1 MTKERN
7 SLVLLLVLAGVLFS
21 INLGGYDVWPADEPR
36 FAEVAR
42 EMLLTGDWLAPH
54 VNGQPYTEKPPLL
67 FWGITLA
74 SLPGGRV
81 TPLTTR
87 VPSVLSAL
95 LVVALTYM
103 TARSMFGRRIAFWS
117 ALVLM
122 TGLRFWWQART
133 GQIDMVLTAC
143 VTVAL
148 YHLWRWDE
156 DRRAWR
162 LPVIW
167 LAVAAGLLAKGPPA
181 LVFPLL
187 WMLVYY
193 WGNRPARKQLHWIIG
208 CLAAMGLVMLWFIPA
223 RMSIA
228 GEASNALGEGVG
240 GNLFR
245 NTIGRLFLGV
255 SHLEM
260 PWYYLKNLPAD
271 LFPWSLFLPW
281 TLWWLWKNRGAS
293 KMHWFLWCWTVP
305 AFLFF
310 SASLGKRQIY
320 LLPVYPALA
329 VIIAASVL
337 ELADSARA
345 VWRRRTGYAWA
356 ATLALIGIVPVVV
369 WFSPYRPAVTLP
381 VAVFSLLTLLL
392 AAYAFVQALKTDG
405 RQLHAVMG
413 AQVAL
418 VLALVPPVIFPAASP
433 YSSAREFCAP
443 LALLS
448 DQGRDYTLYSLGV
461 SREEYIF
468 NARKFHTPLFT
479 GLVGAD
485 KIPPDKIMEAATLQK
500 KARKVIADAVRDV
513 PLASQDNATPG
524 ERDALLKAI
533 AAAVDKTGK
542 DAAAIREIEDEVR
555 AELDAFVARVSGP
568 DPACWFV
575 MENDWHWM
583 QALQTRSPECTVI
596 RHDGVGRRSLM
607 LMANPAAMKLLGEAR
622 QAEPAAK
629 NNARG

>member
-1 MTKERN
+1 MKKER
-7 SLVLLLVLAGVLFS
+7 SSVVLLLVLAGVLFS
-21 INLGGYDVWPADEPR
+21 INLGGYDVWPPDEPR

-67 FWGITLA
+67 FWGMALA
-74 SLPGGRV
+74 SLPGGHV
-81 TPLTTR
+81 TPLTAR

-95 LVVALTYM
+95 LVVGLTWL
-103 TARSMFGRRIAFWS
+103 TARRMFGYRVAFWS

-122 TGLRFWWQART
+122 TCLRFWWQART
-133 GQIDMVLTAC
+133 GQIDMVLTGC
-143 VTVAL
+143 VTMAL
-148 YHLWRWDE
+148 YHLWQWDE

-162 LPVIW
+162 LPIIW

-187 WMLVYY
+187 WMLVFY
-193 WGNRPARKQLHWIIG
+193 WGNRSARKRLHWVIG
-208 CLAAMGLVMLWFIPA
+208 SLAAMAIVCLWLIPA
-223 RMSIA
+223 RMAIA
-228 GEASNALGEGVG
+228 GQATNALGEGVG

-260 PWYYLKNLPAD
+260 PWYYVVNLPVD

-293 KMHWFLWCWTVP
+293 KMHWFLWCWIVP

-320 LLPVYPALA
+320 LLPLYPALA
-329 VIIAASVL
+329 VVIAASVV

-345 VWRRRTGYAWA
+345 VWRKRTGYLWA
-356 ATLALIGIVPVVV
+356 AALALLGVAPAAL
-369 WFSPYRPAVTLP
+369 WFTPYRSALTPAVM
-381 VAVFSLLTLLL
+381 VFSLLTLLL
-392 AAYAFVQALKTDG
+392 AGYALGRALKTDG
-405 RQLHAVMG
+405 AQLHAVIASQM
-413 AQVAL
+413 AL
-418 VLALVPPVIFPAASP
+418 LLLLVPPILLPAGNP
-433 YSSAREFCAP
+433 FSSAREFCAP

-448 DQGRDYTLYSLGV
+448 DQGRDYKLYSLGV

-468 NARKFHTPLFT
+468 NARKFHEPLFT

-485 KIPPDKIMEAATLQK
+485 KIPPDKLIAVAKLQK
-500 KARKVIADAVRDV
+500 KARTVIADAVRKV
-513 PLASQDNATPG
+513 PLSAPDSVTPA

-533 AAAVDKTGK
+533 SAAVDKTGK
-542 DAAAIREIEDEVR
+542 DAPAIRETEDEVR
-555 AELDAFVARVSGP
+555 GELDAFVARVNGAE
-568 DPACWFV
+568 PAFWFV

-583 QALQTRSPECTVI
+583 QALQTAPPECSLV
-596 RHDGVGRRSLM
+596 RRDGMGRRSLM
-607 LMANPAAMKLLGEAR
+607 LMANPAAMKLLGEA
-622 QAEPAAK
+622 QQSTPSKTTAK
-629 NNARG
+629 

>member
-1 MTKERN
+1 MKKERT

-42 EMLLTGDWLAPH
+42 EMLLTGDWLTPH

-67 FWGITLA
+67 FWGMALA
-74 SLPGGRV
+74 SLPGGKV
-81 TPLTTR
+81 TPLTAR

-95 LVVALTYM
+95 LVVGLTWL
-103 TARSMFGRRIAFWS
+103 TARRMFGRRTAFWS
-117 ALVLM
+117 TLVLM
-122 TGLRFWWQART
+122 TTLRFWWQART
-133 GQIDMVLTAC
+133 GQIDMVLTGCMA
-143 VTVAL
+143 VTM

-156 DRRAWR
+156 DRRTWR

-167 LAVAAGLLAKGPPA
+167 LSVAAGLLAKGPPA
-181 LVFPLL
+181 LVFPML
-187 WMLVYY
+187 WVLVFY
-193 WGNRPARKQLHWIIG
+193 WGNRPARKKLHWIIG
-208 CLAAMGLVMLWFIPA
+208 CLAAMGMVCLWFIPM

-228 GEASNALGEGVG
+228 GVPTDAVSEGVG
-240 GNLFR
+240 CSLFR

-320 LLPVYPALA
+320 LLPIYPALA

-337 ELADSARA
+337 ELADSARE
-345 VWRRRTGYAWA
+345 VWRRRTGYVWA
-356 ATLALIGIVPVVV
+356 AVLALIGVAPLTL
-369 WFSPYRPAVTLP
+369 WFTPYRPALTLP
-381 VAVFSLLTLLL
+381 VAAFALLALLL
-392 AAYAFVQALKTDG
+392 AGYALGRALKTDG
-405 RQLHAVMG
+405 RQLHAVMA
-413 AQVAL
+413 AQTAL
-418 VLALVPPVIFPAASP
+418 LFVLVPLALFPAANP

-448 DQGRDYTLYSLGV
+448 DQGRDYRLYSLGV

-479 GLVGAD
+479 GLVGGD
-485 KIPPDKIMEAATLQK
+485 KIPKDKQWDAGRLQK
-500 KARKVIADAVRDV
+500 KARTVIAKAVDDV
-513 PLASQDNATPG
+513 PVADLGRLTPA
-524 ERDALLKAI
+524 ERDTLLQAI
-533 AAAVDKTGK
+533 SAAVEKTGK
-542 DAAAIREIEDEVR
+542 TAPAIREFEDELR
-555 AELDAFVARVSGP
+555 GELDAFAAKLSTAE
-568 DPACWFV
+568 PAFWFV
-575 MENDWHWM
+575 MENDWRWM
-583 QALQTRSPECTVI
+583 LPLQTNPVQYTVV
-596 RHDGVGRRSLM
+596 RHDPVGRRSLM
-607 LMANPAAMKLLGEAR
+607 LMANPAAMKLLGKAQ
-622 QAEPAAK
+622 QAAP
-629 NNARG
+629 GMPQ

>member
-1 MTKERN
+1 MTKERT
-7 SLVLLLVLAGVLFS
+7 SVSLLLVLAGVLFS
-21 INLGGYDVWPADEPR
+21 INLGGYDVWPPDEPR

-67 FWGITLA
+67 FWGMALA
-74 SLPGGRV
+74 SLPGGKV
-81 TPLTTR
+81 TPFTTR

-95 LVVALTYM
+95 LVVGLTWL
-103 TARSMFGRRIAFWS
+103 TARRMFGRRIAFWS
-117 ALVLM
+117 ALALM
-122 TGLRFWWQART
+122 TGLRFWWQSRT
-133 GQIDMVLTAC
+133 GQIDMLLTAC
-143 VTVAL
+143 MAVAM
-148 YHLWRWDE
+148 YHLWQWDE
-156 DRRAWR
+156 DRRKWR

-181 LVFPLL
+181 LVFPML
-187 WMLVYY
+187 WVLVFY
-193 WGNRPARKQLHWIIG
+193 WGNRSARKQLHWIIG
-208 CLAAMGLVMLWFIPA
+208 CLAAMGIVCLWFIPA
-223 RMSIA
+223 RMAIA
-228 GEASNALGEGVG
+228 GQASNALDEGVG

-260 PWYYLKNLPAD
+260 PWYYLINLPLD

-281 TLWWLWKNRGAS
+281 TIWWLWKNRGAS

-320 LLPVYPALA
+320 LLPMYPALA
-329 VIIAASVL
+329 IIIAASVI

-345 VWRRRTGYAWA
+345 AWRRRTGYVWSA
-356 ATLALIGIVPVVV
+356 ALVLIAAVPAVI
-369 WFSPYRPAVTLP
+369 WFSPYRLAVTPAVM
-381 VAVFSLLTLLL
+381 VFSVLTLLL
-392 AAYAFVQALKTDG
+392 ARFALGRALKTDG
-405 RQLHAVMG
+405 KQLHVVIASQM
-413 AQVAL
+413 AL
-418 VLALVPPVIFPAASP
+418 LFVLVPPVIFPAANP

-448 DQGRDYTLYSLGV
+448 DQGRDYKLYSLGV

-468 NARKFHTPLFT
+468 NARKFHEPLFT

-485 KIPPDKIMEAATLQK
+485 KIPPGKIMEAAKLQK
-500 KARKVIADAVRDV
+500 KARKVIADSVRDV
-513 PLASQDNATPG
+513 PLSNQESATPE
-524 ERDALLKAI
+524 ERTALLKAI

-542 DAAAIREIEDEVR
+542 DAPAIRETEDEVR
-555 AELDAFVARVSGP
+555 GDLDAFAAKVSGTE
-568 DPACWFV
+568 PAFWFV

-583 QALQTRSPECTVI
+583 QALATYPPKYTVV
-596 RHDGVGRRSLM
+596 RHDGTGRRSLM
-607 LMANPAAMKLLGEAR
+607 LMANPAAMKLLGEA
-622 QAEPAAK
+622 QQSVASK
-629 NNARG
+629 

>member
-1 MTKERN
+1 MIKDRS
-7 SLVLLLVLAGVLFS
+7 SLLLLLVLAGVLFS
-21 INLGGYDVWPADEPR
+21 INLGGYDVWPPDEPR

-67 FWGITLA
+67 FWGMALA
-74 SLPGGRV
+74 SLPGGAV
-81 TPLTTR
+81 TPFTAR

-95 LVVALTYM
+95 LVVALTFLM
-103 TARSMFGRRIAFWS
+103 ARHMFGRRTAFWS

-133 GQIDMVLTAC
+133 GQIDMLLTAC
-143 VTVAL
+143 MTVVL
-148 YHLWRWDE
+148 YHLWRWED

-167 LAVAAGLLAKGPPA
+167 LAVGAGLLAKGPPA

-187 WMLVYY
+187 WMLVFY

-208 CLAAMGLVMLWFIPA
+208 CIAALGIALLWFIPA
-223 RMSIA
+223 RMAIA
-228 GEASNALGEGVG
+228 GVPTDTVSEGVG
-240 GNLFR
+240 GSLFR
-245 NTIGRLFLGV
+245 NIIGRLFLGV
-255 SHLEM
+255 SHKEM
-260 PWYYLKNLPAD
+260 PWYYLTNFPAD

-281 TLWWLWKNRGAS
+281 TFWWLWKNRGAS

-320 LLPVYPALA
+320 LLPIYPALA

-356 ATLALIGIVPVVV
+356 LCLALLGVAPLVV
-369 WFSPYRPAVTLP
+369 WFTPYRPTVTPAVAALALLFLALAGYALAR
-381 VAVFSLLTLLL
+381 AVRTE
-392 AAYAFVQALKTDG
+392 G
-405 RQLHAVMG
+405 RQLHVVM
-413 AQVAL
+413 ASQMAL
-418 VLALVPPVIFPAASP
+418 VLALVPPIMLPAANP

-443 LALLS
+443 LALLA
-448 DQGRDYTLYSLGV
+448 DQGKDYKLYSLGV

-468 NARKFHTPLFT
+468 NARKFHEPLFT
-479 GLVGAD
+479 GLVGVD
-485 KIPPDKIMEAATLQK
+485 KIPPDKIMEAAKLQK
-500 KARKVIADAVRDV
+500 KARTVIAESVRKV
-513 PLASQDNATPG
+513 PLASEERTTPA
-524 ERDALLKAI
+524 ERAELLKAI

-542 DAAAIREIEDEVR
+542 DAPAIREIEDEVR
-555 AELDAFVARVSGP
+555 GELDAFVARVSGSE
-568 DPACWFV
+568 PAFWFV

-583 QALQTRSPECTVI
+583 QALETKIPEYEVI

-607 LMANPAAMKLLGEAR
+607 LLANPAAMKLLGG
-622 QAEPAAK
+622 AK
-629 NNARG
+629 

>member
-1 MTKERN
+1 MTRKRT
-7 SLVLLLVLAGVLFS
+7 SLLLLLVLAGVLFS

-67 FWGITLA
+67 FWGIALA
-74 SLPGGRV
+74 SLPGGGV
-81 TPLTTR
+81 TPLTAR

-95 LVVALTYM
+95 LVVALTFLM
-103 TARSMFGRRIAFWS
+103 ARRMFGGRAAFWS

-143 VTVAL
+143 MTVVL

-162 LPVIW
+162 LPVIY

-187 WMLVYY
+187 WMLVFY
-193 WGNRPARKQLHWIIG
+193 WGNRAARKQLHWIMG
-208 CLAAMGLVMLWFIPA
+208 TLAALAIACLWLVPA

-228 GEASNALGEGVG
+228 GVPTDAVSEGVG
-240 GNLFR
+240 GSLFR
-245 NTIGRLFLGV
+245 NIIGRLFLGV
-255 SHLEM
+255 SHFEM
-260 PWYYLKNLPAD
+260 PWYYLVNLPAD

-281 TLWWLWKNRGAS
+281 SAWWLWKNRGAS

-329 VIIAASVL
+329 VITAVSVL
-337 ELADSARA
+337 ELADSARTL
-345 VWRRRTGYAWA
+345 WRRRTGYAWA
-356 ATLALIGIVPVVV
+356 AVLALLGAAPLAA
-369 WFSPYRPAVTLP
+369 WFTPYRAALTLP
-381 VAVFSLLTLLL
+381 VAAFSLLLLLL
-392 AAYAFVQALKTDG
+392 AGYALGRALKTDG
-405 RQLHAVMG
+405 KQLHAVVA
-413 AQVAL
+413 AQT
-418 VLALVPPVIFPAASP
+418 VLTFLLVPLVVFPAVNP

-448 DQGRDYTLYSLGV
+448 DQGRDYKLYSLGV
-461 SREEYIF
+461 SREEYVF
-468 NARKFHTPLFT
+468 YARKFHQPLFT
-479 GLVGAD
+479 GLVGAG
-485 KIPPDKIMEAATLQK
+485 KIPADKIMDAARLQK
-500 KARKVIADAVRDV
+500 KARTVIAKAVDDV
-513 PLASQDNATPG
+513 PVADLGRLTPA
-524 ERDALLKAI
+524 EHETLLKTI
-533 AAAVDKTGK
+533 AAAVEKTGK
-542 DAAAIREIEDEVR
+542 SAPALREFEDELR
-555 AELDAFVARVSGP
+555 GELDAFAAKISTP
-568 DPACWFV
+568 EPAFLFV
-575 MENDWHWM
+575 MENDWRWM
-583 QALQTRSPECTVI
+583 LPLQANPPEYTVI
-596 RHDGVGRRSLM
+596 RHDAVGRRGLM
-607 LMANPAAMKLLGEAR
+607 LLANPAAVKLLGEGR
-622 QAEPAAK
+622 QAGPAKGA
-629 NNARG
+629 AT